1 MRMAGSMVGAHDAQD
16 VVSDA
21 VVRVMTSDRWSRVE
35 NKRAYLYRAVVN
47 EAKMM
52 MRARTRR
59 RARELLV
66 ASMSNG
72 PRWTAVPRPDVHE
85 ALDGLSVQQ
94 RAVIHL
100 VYWEDLTVADAAILM
115 GVSSG
120 TAKRH
125 LHRARERLRSVLD
138 E

>member
-1 MRMAGSMVGAHDAQD
+1 MVGAHDAQD

-21 VVRVMTSDRWSRVE
+21 VVRVMSSDRWSRVE

-47 EAKMM
+47 EAMMM

-72 PRWTAVPRPDVHE
+72 RDGRRYPGRTCTRRWT
-85 ALDGLSVQQ
+85 G
-94 RAVIHL
+94 
-100 VYWEDLTVADAAILM
+100 
-115 GVSSG
+115 
-120 TAKRH
+120 
-125 LHRARERLRSVLD
+125 
-138 E
+138 